1 MTLTD
6 EQIKGMNWDKNNNAQ
21 KIEVEWH
28 KNETEQIHREN
39 VANAIFK
46 NLLPNDKVLD
56 AGCGSG
62 EVYKYLKPLLEQKN
76 ASYMG
81 IDGSM
86 EFLKLSRSKFPD
98 TQFELQNLYGLTLS
112 NDSFDVV
119 YCIDVL
125 QHCNYYEQAI
135 KELLRVTKRVLLIRT
150 WVHGKK
156 EDNLSFDNEFYNN
169 IYSKDKL
176 IKFLKTLS
184 SNVKEKGEGLLVIKK

>member
-1 MTLTD
+1 MLTS
-6 EQIKGMNWDKNNNAQ
+6 EQSRGMNWDKNNNAQ
-21 KIEVEWH
+21 KIEIEWH
-28 KNETEQIHREN
+28 NSETEQIHREN

-62 EVYKYLKPLLEQKN
+62 EVYKYLKALLEN
-76 ASYMG
+76 TNISYMG
-81 IDGSM
+81 IDGSLD
-86 EFLKLSRSKFPD
+86 FLKLSRSKFPEV
-98 TQFELQNLYGLTLS
+98 QFELQNLYGLSLLS
-112 NDSFDVV
+112 DSFDVV

-125 QHCNYYEQAI
+125 QHCNYYEQVI
-135 KELLRVTKRVLLIRT
+135 KELLRVTKRVLIIRT
-150 WVHGKK
+150 WLNGK
-156 EDNLSFDNEFYNN
+156 EDDNLNFNDEFYNN